1 MRSIVV
7 AMLNYVRAEEKKS
20 PQKWRKKNRDG
31 VHKQRK
37 NFVVLSE
44 MEKQ

>member
-7 AMLNYVRAEEKKS
+7 AMLNYVRAEEKKKS
-20 PQKWRKKNRDG
+20 TEMEEKNRDG

-37 NFVVLSE
+37 NFAVLSE